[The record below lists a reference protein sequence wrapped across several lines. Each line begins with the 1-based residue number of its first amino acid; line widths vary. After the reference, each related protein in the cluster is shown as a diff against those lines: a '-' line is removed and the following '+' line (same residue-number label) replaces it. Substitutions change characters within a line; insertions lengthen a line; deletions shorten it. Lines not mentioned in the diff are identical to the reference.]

1 MRSGVETK
9 YKHVNFISFLTC
21 KQCSIIINFSF
32 RCQLNA
38 YRYTC
43 KMLSW
48 STFEISFLYV
58 YKITNCDE
66 GVQGCIL
73 LKYHAQSLVSGST
86 IKDVT

>member
-32 RCQLNA
+32 RCQMNA

-66 GVQGCIL
+66 GGPRMHFV
-73 LKYHAQSLVSGST
+73 KVSCS
-86 IKDVT
+86 IISIRLNH